1 MSHSGP
7 LEFGGLQQSTP
18 LKGCVVILRVL
29 AQVKYTRALESRSW
43 VLCKAGDVT
52 GVSENYGAPERVM
65 VMELIM

>member
-1 MSHSGP
+1 M
-7 LEFGGLQQSTP
+7 
-18 LKGCVVILRVL
+18 ILRVL